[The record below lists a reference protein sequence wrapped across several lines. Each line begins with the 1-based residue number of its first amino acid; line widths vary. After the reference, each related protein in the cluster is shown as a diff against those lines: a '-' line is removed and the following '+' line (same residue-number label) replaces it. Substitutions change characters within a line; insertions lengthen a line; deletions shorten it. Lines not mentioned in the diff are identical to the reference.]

1 MARKNRNAGL
11 ADVILEGVSRLP
23 WWAGVLLALVAYLAL
38 HAVAVRPIAAQAVPG
53 QMGTMAVGMMWR
65 SLAGIG
71 QYLLPALCLIA
82 ALVSFVRQRRSG
94 ELVETAIQTDNA
106 TQALNSLTW
115 QEFERLVGE
124 AYRRQGFAV
133 KETGRGGP
141 DGGVDLE
148 LRRDGE
154 LHLVQC
160 KQWRAQ
166 RVGVDVV
173 RQLYGV
179 MAAQGAASGI
189 VVSAGRFTDE
199 AQRFAEG
206 RNIRLQ
212 TGQALH
218 AMVRAG
224 AEPAPFGSPNRP
236 VQSSIPPAPPACPK
250 CAKPMVMRTAK
261 RGEQIGRS
269 FWGCTGFPTCRGTQ
283 AAD

>member
-1 MARKNRNAGL
+1 MARKSRNTGL
-11 ADVILEGVSRLP
+11 AHVILEGVSRLP
-23 WWAGVLLALVAYLAL
+23 WWVGILLALVAYLTLHTVAL
-38 HAVAVRPIAAQAVPG
+38 RPVAAQAVPG
-53 QMGTMAVGMMWR
+53 QMGAMAVGMIWR
-65 SLAGIG
+65 TLASIG

-82 ALVSFVRQRRSG
+82 ALVSFVRQRQSG
-94 ELVETAIQTDNA
+94 QLVETAIQSDSA
-106 TQALNSLTW
+106 TQTLNSLTW

-124 AYRRQGFAV
+124 AYRRQGYSV

-148 LRRDGE
+148 LRRHGE

-166 RVGVDVV
+166 RVGVEVV

-206 RNIRLQ
+206 RNIRLK

-224 AEPAPFGSPNRP
+224 SVPTPLDSANRP
-236 VQSSIPPAPPACPK
+236 VHSSNPPPAPACQK
-250 CAKPMVMRTAK
+250 CSKPMVMRTAK

-269 FWGCTGFPTCRGTQ
+269 FWGCTGFPTCRGAQ